1 MLHSRKENDF
11 LLQIIFELVGPQA
24 TSQTANLNYRDTQ
37 KVWPMAQDAHGLDKQ
52 CTKKRGLPSSL
63 TFNKAFTVTPYLGF
77 SVFSIPME

>member
-1 MLHSRKENDF
+1 
-11 LLQIIFELVGPQA
+11 
-24 TSQTANLNYRDTQ
+24 
-37 KVWPMAQDAHGLDKQ
+37 MAQDAHGLDKQ